1 MNEDLRRR
9 YVRDLVTDLEQV
21 GGSRFEQWI
30 KPLWDDIA
38 GAPVQARGLNLEGMP
53 VRGEFDARWPDGSG
67 SEASSDQR
75 YFQPPYEKA
84 KNDVGHVRTVAP
96 ELRTIRLFCT
106 RVAPTGAPG
115 RLRKAVRECY
125 GEGFELD
132 VWDGRRI
139 AEYIVDKLLRD
150 ERYVDR
156 VGNALPNLWQ
166 IAERNA
172 ATGLVPRQSSV
183 YGGRDSEES
192 ELKRRLTTSKCIVLC
207 GMSGIGKTQ
216 VAVAVANELRNRFH
230 MVMWVTATDIKSV
243 LELKSVDVRNNGY
256 RHNVW
261 GMLKLDRVLLILDDV
276 TVDLDLDELAAD
288 CDKSRVIVTS
298 QTAFGGNPLE
308 IGFVDGEHAGRIL
321 SSGLGDSCPERI
333 VSRAMELF
341 GGHPLL
347 MELLNRQA
355 LADGHW
361 ETVEQEFQHLLGG
374 TTENRETAAK
384 RLLVRHL
391 SAVGPELSF
400 FFWCGHTSVDAGL
413 FRERFGTGGVRKL
426 ADRAMT
432 VPAQDDVVK
441 VHQLVLSAAERLS
454 DEGTL
459 QVDETGFGSGLV
471 DYITQTG
478 HPRGLQFY
486 RVVHRHRDLIRRLLQ
501 ETPHPGALR
510 YAYFHGQRLAELLPA
525 LVGVPE
531 SDVNTVL
538 ANGCETMAVLSL
550 MEAIELDYGMKR
562 ERDRSSAG
570 VALERRLPLY
580 EQIADG
586 TADGGIRD
594 IVRHHRA
601 KTLLKLRRREEAL
614 EEFRA
619 LQDSVEVRFQAR
631 LQIARASRDDPEGA
645 LEIIASI
652 VEAEQQSP
660 GAVATSV
667 LLEAFA
673 TLRLGFL
680 RECAR
685 EFEQGHRGYMAQQ
698 IKAAACSGESQPMQT
713 FAAVGADWAFA
724 DEALFIDVMEVIDVG
739 IPEDAEDD
747 RNRVAIGRVLA
758 AAGKMY
764 LRLERT
770 TEGKTRLED
779 AVRFYHAIRRPQAFA
794 STHHA
799 DALIQL
805 ERFDEAVDV
814 LEAVPEAERESY
826 WRLRR
831 SEAHRAKK
839 EHQKALTCL
848 DVALEDGKLG
858 GRRATFLELRAGVL
872 FDMRDLGFRDWFR
885 RAIEASDSEKNTARL
900 RRRLEAMERKAAG
913 W

>member
-1 MNEDLRRR
+1 M
-9 YVRDLVTDLEQV
+9 
-21 GGSRFEQWI
+21 G
-30 KPLWDDIA
+30 
-38 GAPVQARGLNLEGMP
+38 
-53 VRGEFDARWPDGSG
+53 
-67 SEASSDQR
+67 
-75 YFQPPYEKA
+75 
-84 KNDVGHVRTVAP
+84 NDWRSYCRP
-96 ELRTIRLFCT
+96 
-106 RVAPTGAPG
+106 
-115 RLRKAVRECY
+115 
-125 GEGFELD
+125 
-132 VWDGRRI
+132 
-139 AEYIVDKLLRD
+139 
-150 ERYVDR
+150 
-156 VGNALPNLWQ
+156 
-166 IAERNA
+166 
-172 ATGLVPRQSSV
+172 
-183 YGGRDSEES
+183 
-192 ELKRRLTTSKCIVLC
+192 
-207 GMSGIGKTQ
+207 
-216 VAVAVANELRNRFH
+216 
-230 MVMWVTATDIKSV
+230 
-243 LELKSVDVRNNGY
+243 
-256 RHNVW
+256 
-261 GMLKLDRVLLILDDV
+261 
-276 TVDLDLDELAAD
+276 
-288 CDKSRVIVTS
+288 
-298 QTAFGGNPLE
+298 
-308 IGFVDGEHAGRIL
+308 
-321 SSGLGDSCPERI
+321 
-333 VSRAMELF
+333 
-341 GGHPLL
+341 
-347 MELLNRQA
+347 
-355 LADGHW
+355 
-361 ETVEQEFQHLLGG
+361 
-374 TTENRETAAK
+374 
-384 RLLVRHL
+384 L
-391 SAVGPELSF
+391 SAFPKA
-400 FFWCGHTSVDAGL
+400 TS
-413 FRERFGTGGVRKL
+413 
-426 ADRAMT
+426 
-432 VPAQDDVVK
+432 
-441 VHQLVLSAAERLS
+441 
-454 DEGTL
+454 
-459 QVDETGFGSGLV
+459 
-471 DYITQTG
+471 
-478 HPRGLQFY
+478 
-486 RVVHRHRDLIRRLLQ
+486 
-501 ETPHPGALR
+501 TP
-510 YAYFHGQRLAELLPA
+510 F
-525 LVGVPE
+525 
-531 SDVNTVL
+531 L

-900 RRRLEAMERKAAG
+900 RRRLEVMERKAAG

>member
-21 GGSRFEQWI
+21 GGSGFEQWI

-38 GAPVQARGLNLEGMP
+38 GAPVEARGLNLEGMP
-53 VRGEFDARWPDGSG
+53 VWGEFDARWPDGSG
-67 SEASSDQR
+67 SEASSDKR

-84 KNDVGHVRTVAP
+84 KNDVGHVRRVAP
-96 ELRTIRLFCT
+96 ELGTIRLFCT
-106 RVAPTGAPG
+106 RVAPPGAH
-115 RLRKAVRECY
+115 RQLRKAVRECH
-125 GEGFELD
+125 GEEFELD

-139 AEYIVDKLLRD
+139 AEHIVDNLLWD
-150 ERYVDR
+150 QRYVDR
-156 VGNALPNLWQ
+156 VGHALPNLRQ

-172 ATGLVPRQSSV
+172 ATGLVPKQSSA
-183 YGGRDSEES
+183 YGGRDFEEA
-192 ELKRRLTTSKCIVLC
+192 ELKRRLTTSNCIVVC

-216 VAVAVANELRNRFH
+216 VAVAVANELRDRFH

-243 LELKSVDVRNNGY
+243 LDLKSVDVRNNGY

-261 GMLKLDRVLLILDDV
+261 DMLKIDRVLLVLDDV

-321 SSGLGDSCPERI
+321 SSGLENPCPEGI

-341 GGHPLL
+341 GGHPLV
-347 MELLNRQA
+347 MELLNRLA

-361 ETVEQEFQHLLGG
+361 DTVEQEFQHLLGS

-384 RLLVRHL
+384 RLLARHL

-400 FFWCGHTSVDAGL
+400 FFWCGHSSVDAGL
-413 FRERFGTGGVRKL
+413 FRGRFGSWGVGKL

-441 VHQLVLSAAERLS
+441 VHQLVLSAAERLR

-459 QVDETGFGSGLV
+459 QVDEARFASYLV
-471 DYITQTG
+471 DYITESG
-478 HPRGLQFY
+478 YPRGLPFY

-501 ETPHPGALR
+501 ESPRPGALR

-531 SDVNTVL
+531 GDVNTVL

-550 MEAIELDYGMKR
+550 MEAIELDYRMER
-562 ERDRSSAG
+562 ERDRSAAEA
-570 VALERRLPLY
+570 ALERRLPLY
-580 EQIADG
+580 EQVADG
-586 TADGGIRD
+586 TVEGGIRD

-601 KTLLKLRRREEAL
+601 KTLLKLGRRNEAL

-619 LQDSVEVRFQAR
+619 LQDSDEVRFQAR
-631 LQIARASRDDPEGA
+631 LQIARESRDDPEGA
-645 LEIIASI
+645 LEILASI
-652 VEAEQQSP
+652 VDAEQQRP
-660 GAVATSV
+660 GTVATSV

-680 RECAR
+680 KERAR
-685 EFEQGHRGYMAQQ
+685 GFEQGLRGYMALQ

-724 DEALFIDVMEVIDVG
+724 DEALFVDVMEAIDVG
-739 IPEDAEDD
+739 NPEDAEDD
-747 RNRVAIGRVLA
+747 RERVAIGRVLA

-764 LRLERT
+764 LRQERT
-770 TEGKTRLED
+770 TEGKTHLED
-779 AVRFYHAIRRPQAFA
+779 AVRYYHAMRRPQAFA

-814 LEAVPEAERESY
+814 LEAVPAVKRESY

-831 SEAHRAKK
+831 SEAHRAKG
-839 EHQKALTCL
+839 EHQEALTCL
-848 DVALEDGKLG
+848 DVALEDGGLG
-858 GRRATFLELRAGVL
+858 GRIATFFELRAEVL
-872 FDMRDLGFRDWFR
+872 FDMRDPGFRDWFR
-885 RAIEASDSEKNTARL
+885 RAIEASDSDKNSARL
-900 RRRLEAMERKAAG
+900 CEKLETLEREVVG

>member
-21 GGSRFEQWI
+21 GGSSFEQWI

-38 GAPVQARGLNLEGMP
+38 GAPVEARGLNLEGMP

-84 KNDVGHVRTVAP
+84 NKDVGHVRTVAP
-96 ELRTIRLFCT
+96 ELGTVRLFCT
-106 RVAPTGAPG
+106 RVAPSGATG
-115 RLRKAVRECY
+115 RLRKAVRECH
-125 GEGFELD
+125 GDGFELD
-132 VWDGRRI
+132 IWDGRRI
-139 AEYIVDKLLRD
+139 AEYVVDKLLSD
-150 ERYVDR
+150 QRYVDR
-156 VGNALPNLWQ
+156 VGNALPNLCQ

-172 ATGLVPRQSSV
+172 ATGLVPRQSSA
-183 YGGRDSEES
+183 YGGRDSEEA
-192 ELKRRLTTSKCIVLC
+192 ELKRCLITSKCVVVC

-216 VAVAVANELRNRFH
+216 VAVAVANELRDRFH

-243 LELKSVDVRNNGY
+243 VDLKSVDVRNNGY

-261 GMLKLDRVLLILDDV
+261 GMLKLDRVLLVLDDV
-276 TVDLDLDELAAD
+276 TVDLDLHELAAD
-288 CDKSRVIVTS
+288 WDKSRVIVTS
-298 QTAFGGNPLE
+298 QTAFGDNPLE

-321 SSGLGDSCPERI
+321 SSGLSNSCPERI
-333 VSRAMELF
+333 VTRAMELF

-355 LADGHW
+355 SSDGHW
-361 ETVEQEFQHLLGG
+361 STVEQEFQHLLGS

-400 FFWCGHTSVDAGL
+400 FLWCGHTSVDAGL
-413 FRERFGTGGVRKL
+413 FRGRFGTGGISKL

-432 VPAQDDVVK
+432 VPAQNDVVK
-441 VHQLVLSAAERLS
+441 VHQLVLSAAERLR
-454 DEGTL
+454 DEGAL
-459 QVDETGFGSGLV
+459 QVDETGFGSDLV
-471 DYITQTG
+471 NYITKTG
-478 HPRGLQFY
+478 YPRGLPFY

-501 ETPHPGALR
+501 ESPRPGALR

-550 MEAIELDYGMKR
+550 MEAIELDYRVGR
-562 ERDRSSAG
+562 ERDRSTAEA
-570 VALERRLPLY
+570 ALECRLPLY
-580 EQIADG
+580 EQVANG
-586 TADGGIRD
+586 TADVGIRD

-631 LQIARASRDDPEGA
+631 LQIARASRDDPKRA
-645 LEIIASI
+645 LEMIASI
-652 VEAEQQSP
+652 IEAEQQNP

-680 RECAR
+680 TERAR
-685 EFEQGHRGYMAQQ
+685 VFEQEHRSYMAQQ

-724 DEALFIDVMEVIDVG
+724 DEALFIDVMEAIDVG
-739 IPEDAEDD
+739 NPEDAEDD
-747 RNRVAIGRVLA
+747 RERVAIGRVLA

-764 LRLERT
+764 LRQERT
-770 TEGKTRLED
+770 TEGKARLED
-779 AVRFYHAIRRPQAFA
+779 AVGFYHAIRRPQAFA

-805 ERFDEAVDV
+805 ERIDEAVDV
-814 LEAVPEAERESY
+814 LEAVPEVERESY

-831 SEAHRAKK
+831 SEAYRAKK
-839 EHQKALTCL
+839 EYQEALTCL

-872 FDMRDLGFRDWFR
+872 FDMRDLGFRDWLR

-900 RRRLEAMERKAAG
+900 RGRLETLEREAAA

>member
-1 MNEDLRRR
+1 M
-9 YVRDLVTDLEQV
+9 TDLEQV

-38 GAPVQARGLNLEGMP
+38 SAPVEARGLNLEGQP
-53 VRGEFDARWPDGSG
+53 VGGDFDARWPDGSG

-96 ELRTIRLFCT
+96 ELGTIRLFCT
-106 RVAPTGAPG
+106 RVAPTGAVG
-115 RLRKAVRECY
+115 RLRKAVRESH
-125 GEGFELD
+125 GEGFDLD

-139 AEYIVDKLLRD
+139 AEYIVDNLLRD
-150 ERYVDR
+150 ETYVDR
-156 VGNALPNLWQ
+156 VGSALPILRQ

-172 ATGLVPRQSSV
+172 ATGLVPRQSSA
-183 YGGRDSEES
+183 YGGRDSEEA
-192 ELKRRLTTSKCIVLC
+192 EVKRRLTTSKCIVMC

-216 VAVAVANELRNRFH
+216 VAVAVANELRDHFR
-230 MVMWVTATDIKSV
+230 MVMWVTATDVTSA
-243 LELKSVDVRNNGY
+243 LDLKAVDVRNNGY

-261 GMLKLDRVLLILDDV
+261 DMLKLDRVLLVLDDV

-288 CDKSRVIVTS
+288 CDESRVIVTS
-298 QTAFGGNPLE
+298 QTAFGGNALE

-321 SSGLGDSCPERI
+321 SSSLANSCPERI
-333 VSRAMELF
+333 VGRAMELF

-391 SAVGPELSF
+391 SAVGPELAF

-413 FRERFGTGGVRKL
+413 FRGRFGTGGVGKL

-441 VHQLVLSAAERLS
+441 VHQLVLSAVERLR

-459 QVDETGFGSGLV
+459 QVDETGFTSDLV
-471 DYITQTG
+471 DYITEKG
-478 HPRGLQFY
+478 YPRGLPFY
-486 RVVHRHRDLIRRLLQ
+486 RVVHRHRDLIGRLLQ
-501 ETPHPGALR
+501 ETPRPGALR
-510 YAYFHGQRLAELLPA
+510 YAYFHGQRLPELLPA

-550 MEAIELDYGMKR
+550 MEAIELDYRMER
-562 ERDRSSAG
+562 ERDRSAAEA
-570 VALERRLPLY
+570 ALERRLPLY
-580 EQIADG
+580 EQVADG
-586 TADGGIRD
+586 TADGGVRD

-601 KTLLKLRRREEAL
+601 KTLLKLQRSEEAL

-619 LQDSVEVRFQAR
+619 LQDSEEVRFQAR
-631 LQIARASRDDPEGA
+631 LQIARAGRDDPEGA
-645 LEIIASI
+645 LEMIASI

-673 TLRLGFL
+673 TLRHGLL
-680 RECAR
+680 RERAR
-685 EFEQGHRGYMAQQ
+685 GFEQEHRGYMAQQ

-724 DEALFIDVMEVIDVG
+724 DEALFIDVMEAIDVG
-739 IPEDAEDD
+739 NPEDAEDD
-747 RNRVAIGRVLA
+747 RDRVAIGRVLA

-764 LRLERT
+764 LRQGRM

-779 AVRFYHAIRRPQAFA
+779 AVGYYHALRRPQAFA

-839 EHQKALTCL
+839 EHQEALTCL

-858 GRRATFLELRAGVL
+858 GRIATFLELRAGVL
-872 FDMRDLGFRDWFR
+872 FDMRDPGFRDWFR
-885 RAIEASDSEKNTARL
+885 RAIEASDSDKNTARL
-900 RRRLEAMERKAAG
+900 RGKLEALEREAAG